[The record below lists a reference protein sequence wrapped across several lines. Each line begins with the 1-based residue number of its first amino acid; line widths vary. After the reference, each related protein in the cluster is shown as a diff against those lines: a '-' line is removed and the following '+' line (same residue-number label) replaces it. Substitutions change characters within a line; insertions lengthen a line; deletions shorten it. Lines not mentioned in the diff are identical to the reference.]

1 MSIQI
6 SLTKA
11 IKHEALQAN
20 RLRKIWQTE
29 RARKGDRERKD
40 LEMNTKNRQIDKK
53 ITKQIRIDAGYHK
66 IAKTEA
72 TKAEK
77 SIKEY
82 VETILVEFWGEE
94 KVIY

>member
-1 MSIQI
+1 M
-6 SLTKA
+6 
-11 IKHEALQAN
+11 
-20 RLRKIWQTE
+20 
-29 RARKGDRERKD
+29 
-40 LEMNTKNRQIDKK
+40 KNRQIDEK

-82 VETILVEFWGEE
+82 VETILVEFWDEE